1 MEALQVTSVD
11 FIVSQTPREGLP
23 DNHTGTCGYPPAPA
37 SLLSRPGTP
46 SQYHAALQQPAY
58 ASPGCAKRPPGV
70 IAANK
75 VESQRHDN

>member
-1 MEALQVTSVD
+1 
-11 FIVSQTPREGLP
+11 
-23 DNHTGTCGYPPAPA
+23 
-37 SLLSRPGTP
+37 LLSRPGTP